1 MYSPF
6 FVLFKIIL
14 NVMCPQEKRG
24 IEEILREGK
33 SLLPCPQTDT
43 CHSLINYW
51 SQEVC
56 LQEKVESR
64 KSTT

>member
-1 MYSPF
+1 
-6 FVLFKIIL
+6 
-14 NVMCPQEKRG
+14 MCPQEKRG

-56 LQEKVESR
+56 LQEKVESH